1 MSIRRQRNWVYPPDI
16 RGIADV
22 EKHLRKHYTE
32 HVDESVE
39 RIKDFV
45 DNISSMDTDDIAE
58 GASNLYFTAERCQ
71 DTAGG
76 MFTGNTET
84 FITATYQDGDGTV
97 DLVVPVKDEDNMT
110 SDSDTHLA
118 TQQSIK
124 AYVDTEVASINNLTI
139 DPATNRAYACDS
151 QSDAWLAAS
160 MFTAKI
166 NSGGTGGLTATNV
179 PYDNDSNEGVV
190 VPHSSYVFDG
200 YLVLHNITKSTERFI
215 DDVDIVNNYITT
227 VSSSDSWADNDD
239 ITAESQT
246 CTAGTPRFMDLDLS
260 GVLPASAYA
269 VIIEAGVFGSGVETL
284 YLHPYEAFGAGKVQ
298 QIRSD
303 GNGNGIYRTFL
314 MKVNSQR
321 ICIAWNASGA
331 GTLET
336 NLRIVGYWS

>member
-124 AYVDTEVASINNLTI
+124 AYVDDSIPT
-139 DPATNRAYACDS
+139 DFYS
-151 QSDAWLAAS
+151 QSQVDGMVYYKDFQS
-160 MFTAKI
+160 MTDDSYYSFTP
-166 NSGGTGGLTATNV
+166 NSNYGMIFVHGRYNFISDWWGQFRYSTDGPMCVKT
-179 PYDNDSNEGVV
+179 
-190 VPHSSYVFDG
+190 DG
-200 YLVLHNITKSTERFI
+200 YADMDATTGALNGTTG
-215 DDVDIVNNYITT
+215 VDGHIT
-227 VSSSDSWADNDD
+227 VSTHSVDGKIYIENRRGGATGLV
-239 ITAESQT
+239 IT
-246 CTAGTPRFMDLDLS
+246 
-260 GVLPASAYA
+260 VL
-269 VIIEAGVFGSGVETL
+269 
-284 YLHPYEAFGAGKVQ
+284 
-298 QIRSD
+298 
-303 GNGNGIYRTFL
+303 
-314 MKVNSQR
+314 
-321 ICIAWNASGA
+321 
-331 GTLET
+331 
-336 NLRIVGYWS
+336 